1 LTGAFPGY
9 GSPASGYLN
18 FAQIGYGHLPPG
30 TTTISSSQARGGSPV
45 KSHGPFPSLILAF
58 ATLLMVPVRPLLAD
72 VQTQN
77 PSPTPA
83 NAATVSAEER
93 GDIFMARQQYLAAID
108 AYRQA
113 PVTAVT
119 LNKLGIAYHHLFA
132 LDEARRDYEKA
143 LLIRPNYPEALNN
156 LGAADFVQGHYKQS
170 IKLYRKALRLMPH
183 SAVIAANLGTAYFA
197 RGKYTNG
204 LESYQTA
211 FRLDPTVFDGDHGGL
226 IQGPT
231 DSHDRARQDYCLAE
245 LFAEAGNQPRA
256 LEFLR
261 KALDD
266 GFRDRNRL
274 MGDTEF
280 AKLRTTPEFAQLM
293 AEEKIH

>member
-1 LTGAFPGY
+1 MK
-9 GSPASGYLN
+9 
-18 FAQIGYGHLPPG
+18 I
-30 TTTISSSQARGGSPV
+30 
-45 KSHGPFPSLILAF
+45 HGLFPSLLLTV
-58 ATLLMVPVRPLLAD
+58 ATLVLSPGRSMRAESLP
-72 VQTQN
+72 QN
-77 PSPTPA
+77 PSPSP
-83 NAATVSAEER
+83 AATIEISPEER

-132 LDEARRDYEKA
+132 LDEARKDYQKA

-156 LGAADFVQGHYKQS
+156 LGAADFVQRRYKQA
-170 IKLYRKALRLMPH
+170 IKLYRKALRLMPR

-197 RGKYTNG
+197 RGKYTDG
-204 LESYQTA
+204 LEAYQRA
-211 FRLDPTVFDGDHGGL
+211 FRLDPNVFDADGSQL

-256 LEFLR
+256 IEFLR

-266 GFRDRNRL
+266 GFHDTNKL
-274 MGDTEF
+274 MQDTDF
-280 AKLRTTPEFAQLM
+280 AKLRTTAEFAQLM
-293 AEEKIH
+293 AEQKLHPDRLP